1 MEANSKDIE
10 WFLEHMTQYCIVKET
25 GIAQSKISNLKNG
38 KTKLENLTLRVASEL
53 TTFSKGLQKGV

>member
-10 WFLEHMTQYCIVKET
+10 WFLEHMTQYRIVTET

>member
-1 MEANSKDIE
+1 
-10 WFLEHMTQYCIVKET
+10 MTQYRIVKET

>member
-1 MEANSKDIE
+1 MVFRAYDAIP
-10 WFLEHMTQYCIVKET
+10 H
-25 GIAQSKISNLKNG
+25 SKISNLKNG

>member
-10 WFLEHMTQYCIVKET
+10 WFLEHTTQYRIVKET

>member
-1 MEANSKDIE
+1 MI
-10 WFLEHMTQYCIVKET
+10 FLMVIFIVI
-25 GIAQSKISNLKNG
+25 IATLKVGFDVKISNLKNG

>member
-10 WFLEHMTQYCIVKET
+10 WFLEHMTQYRIVKEP

>member
-10 WFLEHMTQYCIVKET
+10 WLLEHVTQYRIVKET

-53 TTFSKGLQKGV
+53 TTFSKGLQKEV

>member
-1 MEANSKDIE
+1 MEANNKDIE
-10 WFLEHMTQYCIVKET
+10 WFLEHTTQYRIVKET

>member
-10 WFLEHMTQYCIVKET
+10 WFLENMTQYRIVKET
-25 GIAQSKISNLKNG
+25 GIVQSKISNLKNG

>member
-10 WFLEHMTQYCIVKET
+10 WFLEYMTQYRIVKET

>member
-1 MEANSKDIE
+1 MPVS
-10 WFLEHMTQYCIVKET
+10 FTM
-25 GIAQSKISNLKNG
+25 AQSKISNLKNG

>member
-10 WFLEHMTQYCIVKET
+10 WFLEHMTQYRIVKET
-25 GIAQSKISNLKNG
+25 GIAKSKISNLKNG